1 MPVTLEL
8 DPVITPPTV
17 EAAVTVPVTLVL
29 DPVITPPTVEAAV
42 TVPTAL
48 MPPLDVKTLAVLL
61 YNQVINGLPIG
72 PTSIPPPLAA
82 AELIALL
89 A

>member
-1 MPVTLEL
+1 MPPVTVPLTEAL

-17 EAAVTVPVTLVL
+17 L
-29 DPVITPPTVEAAV
+29 AAV

-72 PTSIPPPLAA
+72 PISIPPPLAA
-82 AELIALL
+82 ELLIALL

>member
-1 MPVTLEL
+1 MLPVALINPPVNTLPPVTLPETL
-8 DPVITPPTV
+8 VEVPVITPPT
-17 EAAVTVPVTLVL
+17 T
-29 DPVITPPTVEAAV
+29 DAAV

-48 MPPLDVKTLAVLL
+48 IPALDVKVFAVLL

-72 PTSIPPPLAA
+72 PISIPPPLAA
-82 AELIALL
+82 AALIALL